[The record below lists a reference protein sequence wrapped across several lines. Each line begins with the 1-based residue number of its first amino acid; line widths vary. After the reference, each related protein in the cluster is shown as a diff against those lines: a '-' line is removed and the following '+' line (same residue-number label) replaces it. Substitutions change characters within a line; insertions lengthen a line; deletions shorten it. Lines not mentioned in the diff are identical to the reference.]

1 MPAITEQDLNK
12 QIAAGAFGPLY
23 LLSGD
28 EKLTLKRAARKL
40 IEKSSGEG
48 FPEFNRGIFTNDSDI
63 EGILAAVEA
72 LPFMA
77 EHKCAAVSDFDPE
90 SKSSEDL
97 ERLLSL
103 MEDLPDTATLVFWY
117 PTLDIP
123 AKRSSKWK
131 KFLDAAGKVGHTVDF
146 PRLGSA
152 DLRRLIKKE
161 AERQGCE
168 LTPKSWEKLF
178 GYVGSDLHTLRSE
191 TEKLCAYALGQGL
204 TEITPDMVD
213 ELTPKSTET
222 TVFIMVRA
230 LTSGRY
236 EEAYRQLD
244 LLFYRGD
251 EPIAILGAMAA
262 SYIDMYRV
270 KAALES
276 GLTGAAPAE
285 YAPEYK
291 GRGSFRLQNAERSSK
306 KLTLLGLRK
315 CLDLLLEADLSLKG
329 SRLEPRLV
337 LEGLIS
343 RLLLAVQP

>member
-1 MPAITEQDLNK
+1 MPAITEQDLK
-12 QIAAGAFGPLY
+12 KHIAAGEFAPLY

-28 EKLTLKRAARKL
+28 EKLTLKRAAQRL
-40 IEKSSGEG
+40 IGKSSGES
-48 FPEFNRGIFTNDSDI
+48 FPEFNRALFSNDSEVENI
-63 EGILAAVEA
+63 AASIEA

-77 EHKCAAVSDFDPE
+77 EHKCAAVADFDPE
-90 SKSSEDL
+90 TKSSEDL
-97 ERLLSL
+97 ERLYAL
-103 MEDLPDTATLVFWY
+103 MEDLPDTATLIFWY

-123 AKRSSKWK
+123 AKRSQKWK
-131 KFLDAAGKVGHTVDF
+131 KFLERADRAGYMVDF
-146 PRLGSA
+146 PRLGAA

-161 AERQGCE
+161 AQRQGCE
-168 LTPKSWEKLF
+168 LSPKGWEKLL
-178 GYVGSDLHTLRSE
+178 GYAGNDLHALRSE
-191 TEKLCAYALGQGL
+191 IEKLCAYALGSGQ
-204 TEITPDMVD
+204 TEITPDMVE

-236 EEAYRQLD
+236 DEACRQLD
-244 LLFYRGD
+244 LLFYRGE
-251 EPIAILGAMAA
+251 EPVAILGAMAA

-276 GLTGAAPAE
+276 GLTSAAPAE

-306 KLTLLGLRK
+306 KLSLSGLKK

-329 SRLEPRLV
+329 SRMEPRLI
-337 LEGLIS
+337 LERLIS
-343 RLLLAVQP
+343 RLLLAAQS